1 MCWRNEATGKEDF
14 LCEPLSIACSNV
26 RARAYTH
33 TYVRCVFACERAL
46 MHVAFTRHECLHTS
60 AKSST
65 QGNQRPQ
72 LTVLSTADF
81 RERSKFIMEDGKW
94 LYQGGDVNFDPQV
107 ACLSHSRR
115 MA

>member
-1 MCWRNEATGKEDF
+1 MFVESLPASAP
-14 LCEPLSIACSNV
+14 LCTLHSRDTNACILQQS
-26 RARAYTH
+26 H
-33 TYVRCVFACERAL
+33 
-46 MHVAFTRHECLHTS
+46 LH
-60 AKSST
+60 
-65 QGNQRPQ
+65 GNQRPQ